1 MKKITFL
8 TLLLTFS
15 IANSFSQEIL
25 VNDFESAA
33 SADFPVASTIVAEVV
48 ANPFPDANNT
58 SDTCLKVSSSDGAH
72 LWWGLVRFPIE
83 PAVAI
88 NSFELKYLSVMV
100 NYPAPADFVVRF
112 DATDEKPNGTND
124 GTIRALNDYD
134 GSAPNTWQEIIFE
147 IKDGEDDD
155 ETVFTRDELDR
166 IVFHPDGLNN
176 GKGRVL
182 VVGASGYIDNV
193 RILDKNPLATASV
206 NDANLQDAF
215 TIYPSS
221 VSSTFKVKTSKTI
234 KDIAVFSILG
244 KNVSNNVVKLGNET
258 YDASSLASGMYIV
271 KIASEN
277 GNFITKKIIKE

>member
-15 IANSFSQEIL
+15 IANGFSQEIL

-83 PAVAI
+83 PAIAI
-88 NSFELKYLSVMV
+88 NQFELKYLSVMV

-112 DATDEKPNGTND
+112 NGTDKDPNGTNA
-124 GTIRALNDYD
+124 GTVRALNDYD
-134 GSAPNTWQEIIFE
+134 GSAPNTWQEIVFQ
-147 IKDGEDDD
+147 IKDGDRPGQ
-155 ETVFTRDELDR
+155 TNFTLGTLDR
-166 IVFHPDGLNN
+166 IVFHPDGLDN

-206 NDANLQDAF
+206 NDASLKDAF
-215 TIYPSS
+215 SIYPSA
-221 VSSTFKVKTSKTI
+221 VSSTFTVKTTKTI
-234 KDIAVFSILG
+234 SDISVFSILG
-244 KNVSNNVVKLGNET
+244 KNVSNNIVKLGNET